1 MENLTYHQFAQMA
14 VVDDEDADNLDA
26 LVAAAA
32 AAADKLGRVVVVD
45 IDSWV
50 DVPHNQHCWQD
61 IDVVA
66 HQLNVGLHLRHTVRS
81 TWAECFAAKEVE
93 SPDIRWINIQRVR
106 KQQHI
111 NIENKVH
118 NK

>member
-32 AAADKLGRVVVVD
+32 VADKLGMVVVVD

-50 DVPHNQHCWQD
+50 DVPHNQYYWQD

-66 HQLNVGLHLRHTVRS
+66 HQLNVGLRLRHTVRS

-93 SPDIRWINIQRVR
+93 SPDIRWINM
-106 KQQHI
+106 
-111 NIENKVH
+111 
-118 NK
+118 